1 MSMNELSIGAGSQCR
16 VWSNEA
22 PKIIFAPETSETYQ
36 VVNPDLDAGE
46 PFLSAVEIFI
56 PRGARVVYG
65 ALVVEYLPDAK
76 QKLLEI
82 EVAIKNGLDCRWPD
96 SLAASLDEVYI
107 GLPSEYT
114 DAIFSGVSKALEHPN
129 CRLSGKLK
137 FSGGA
142 HGYVSSNNNVFKG
155 LAYWVLSRRGD
166 IDRMSNMNDLRNA
179 ML

>member
-1 MSMNELSIGAGSQCR
+1 MIMKKLSIGAGCQCR

-22 PKIIFAPETSETYQ
+22 PQIIFTPDISETHL
-36 VVNPDLDAGE
+36 VENPDLAAGV
-46 PFLSAVEIFI
+46 PFLAAVELFI
-56 PRGARVVYG
+56 PRGARIVYG
-65 ALVVEYLPDAK
+65 ALVVEYLPDAIK
-76 QKLLEI
+76 NQLEI
-82 EVAIKNGLDCRWPD
+82 EVAIKEGLDFRWSD

-114 DAIFSGVSKALEHPN
+114 EAIFSGASKALEQSN

-142 HGYVSSNNNVFKG
+142 HGYVSSNNNVFKE
-155 LAYWVLSRRGD
+155 LAYWAVSSQGD
-166 IDRMSNMNDLRNA
+166 IARMSEVDGLRNT

>member
-1 MSMNELSIGAGSQCR
+1 MTMKELSIGAGCQCR

-22 PKIIFAPETSETYQ
+22 PQIIFAPETSETHL
-36 VVNPDLDAGE
+36 VANPDLAAGT
-46 PFLSAVEIFI
+46 PFLAAVEIFI
-56 PRGARVVYG
+56 PRGARIVYG
-65 ALVVEYLPDAK
+65 ALVVEYLPDAI
-76 QKLLEI
+76 QNRLEI
-82 EVAIKNGLDCRWPD
+82 EVAIKDELDSRWPD

-114 DAIFSGVSKALEHPN
+114 EAIFAGASKALEQAN
-129 CRLSGKLK
+129 CRLSGRLK

-155 LAYWVLSRRGD
+155 LAYWAVSSQGD
-166 IDRMSNMNDLRNA
+166 IARMSDVDGLRNT